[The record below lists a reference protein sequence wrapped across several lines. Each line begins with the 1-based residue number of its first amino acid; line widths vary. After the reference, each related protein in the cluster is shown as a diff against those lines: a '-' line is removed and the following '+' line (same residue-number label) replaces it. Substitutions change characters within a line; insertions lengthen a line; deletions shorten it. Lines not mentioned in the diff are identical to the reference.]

1 MRSSESSIYANSGIP
16 LKARFASGFG
26 RWHHAWR
33 SNGLAHLGRRLDEV
47 VADVTFHHGE
57 VDGNVP
63 PQYAKELAERI
74 QGSRLHL
81 HPGEGHIS
89 ILDKPIQG
97 IVETLIAP

>member
-1 MRSSESSIYANSGIP
+1 MSSADVG
-16 LKARFASGFG
+16 
-26 RWHHAWR
+26 
-33 SNGLAHLGRRLDEV
+33 LDEDETPAV
-47 VADVTFHHGE
+47 LA
-57 VDGNVP
+57 
-63 PQYAKELAERI
+63 AELAERI